1 MHVKC
6 VYGPRQVQAGLHSMV
21 DHQAVRQV
29 AHQRSHS
36 NMHLQVTCVYGPR
49 QVQGGGWAA
58 QHDGSPGGGSGCP
71 PAAQPQQHAFAVK
84 GKRRAAQHVA
94 TSK

>member
-49 QVQGGGWAA
+49 QVQGGGAA
-58 QHDGSPGGGSGCP
+58 QHDGSPGSGSGCP